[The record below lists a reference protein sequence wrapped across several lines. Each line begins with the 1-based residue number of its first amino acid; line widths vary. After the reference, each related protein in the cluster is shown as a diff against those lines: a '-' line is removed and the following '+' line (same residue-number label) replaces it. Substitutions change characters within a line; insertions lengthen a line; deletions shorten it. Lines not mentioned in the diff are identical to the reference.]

1 MMETIRKNLK
11 LLLSVILAATT
22 VVCFWQLTGCDFVN
36 FDDHDYLYANK
47 IVQRGLTFDNIIWAF
62 TTFEQSNWHP
72 VTWIS
77 LMLDCQLWGLNPALH
92 HSVNLLLHVLNTLLL
107 FFILL
112 RSTSCTWQS
121 FIVALLFA
129 IHPLH
134 VESVAWIAERKDV
147 LSTFWG
153 FMALAAYV
161 LYTEK
166 PARRKL
172 MASVFFFAIGLMSKP
187 MLVSLPLIF
196 LLFDYW
202 PLKRI
207 EPGKVNLTSLYSP
220 FVKEK
225 IPFFALSAASCVI
238 TLIAQHQ
245 ANTLLK
251 LAETP
256 IDLRVANAF
265 VSYVSYLFRT
275 LWPFDLA
282 VLYPYPDHI
291 PLLYS
296 VSAFAFIIVI
306 SVVSVRKASRY
317 PYLFVGWSWYLLT
330 LVPVIGFVRVG
341 YQSMADRYTYIPL
354 IGIFMLFSWS
364 ITDLLKNR
372 PHRYAMPAIACIL
385 AVMLC
390 PLTWMQ
396 TGYWKNSIS
405 LYEHA
410 LAVTDKNYVVLYNLG
425 VARFHNGDV
434 SKALDL
440 FYRSVEINRYYP
452 DPLVFIGHILSKQEK
467 YREAIP
473 YFQSALALKPNF
485 ENAQTRLGICYL
497 KINQPDEAESRFRE
511 ALKSNPYERHAN
523 LYLAN
528 LLISKGQAEEAR
540 SCWERILV
548 KEPYSKEANLNLGNA
563 AVANGNAESAISYFR
578 NATRAEGDSPEAR
591 YNLGIMY
598 AQKGDLNEA
607 ALQLGKAIKL
617 NSDYPKAHN
626 NLGNV
631 LLLQGKTDEAIFHFR
646 EALRINPLYTLAKQ
660 NLDDA
665 LAYRKNRSN

>member
-1 MMETIRKNLK
+1 MEIIKQNLK
-11 LLLSVILAATT
+11 LLLAGILVAVTLL
-22 VVCFWQLTGCDFVN
+22 CFWQVTSFDFVN
-36 FDDHDYLYANK
+36 FDDHFYLYENK

-77 LMLDCQLWGLNPALH
+77 LMVDCQISGLNPALH
-92 HSVNLLLHVLNTLLL
+92 HTVNLILHILNTLLL
-107 FFILL
+107 FFILQ
-112 RSTSCTWQS
+112 RCTSSSWQS

-129 IHPLH
+129 VHPLH

-161 LYTEK
+161 FYTERTTT
-166 PARRKL
+166 RRL
-172 MASVFFFAIGLMSKP
+172 LISVFFFALGLMSKP

-202 PLKRI
+202 PLKRFPTVKLN
-207 EPGKVNLTSLYSP
+207 PGNFYSP
-220 FVKEK
+220 FIKEK
-225 IPFFALSAASCVI
+225 IPFFALSAASCII
-238 TLIAQHQ
+238 TIIAQYE
-245 ANTLLK
+245 ANTLIK

-256 IDLRVANAF
+256 MGLRVANAF
-265 VSYVSYLFRT
+265 VSYAEYLFKT
-275 LWPFDLA
+275 LWPFNLA

-291 PLLYS
+291 PLWLS
-296 VSAFAFIIVI
+296 VPAFVLILCI
-306 SVVSVRKASRY
+306 SVISVRKASQY
-317 PYLFVGWSWYLLT
+317 PYLFVGWCWYLLT
-330 LVPVIGFVRVG
+330 LVPVIGFVKVG

-354 IGIFMLFSWS
+354 IGIFMIFSWS
-364 ITDLLKNR
+364 IPDLLKNR
-372 PHRYAMPAIACIL
+372 LHRYAMPAIACLL
-385 AVMLC
+385 ALTLC
-390 PLTWMQ
+390 PLTWKQ

-410 LAVTDKNYVVLYNLG
+410 LSVTEKNYVLLYNLG
-425 VARFHNGDV
+425 VARFHNGEI

-440 FYRSVEINRYYP
+440 MSRSVEINRYYP
-452 DPLVFIGHILSKQEK
+452 ESLVFIGYILSRQEK

-473 YFQSALALKPNF
+473 YFQSALSVKPNF

-497 KINQPDEAESRFRE
+497 KLNQLDEAEIRFRE
-511 ALKSNPYERHAN
+511 ALKSNPHDRHAN

-540 SCWERILV
+540 ACWQRILV
-548 KEPYSKEANLNLGNA
+548 KDPYSKEANLNMGNL
-563 AVANGNAESAISYFR
+563 AVAKGDAESAIGYFR

-607 ALQLGKAIKL
+607 ALQLGKAIKI
-617 NSDYPKAHN
+617 NPDYPKAHN

-646 EALRINPLYTLAKQ
+646 EALRINPHYTLAKQ